1 MNKKTKNAVIFLVV
15 VILALGCGSWGV
27 TAANKYIENK
37 SSVAQQIKNLP
48 SRNETNESEDN
59 QGASDTDDKS
69 GTDSDASSDKGSG
82 NSDKTGNRNRTAAS
96 SSSASSGKDD
106 KKTNQSSASDSNK
119 NTPNKGSSSS
129 GGSAKPASGGS
140 SNSSGSS
147 NGSSTAKTYTCTFTI
162 ECTVLLSN
170 MDELTEGKEEYVPS
184 DGYIIRNYS
193 IKAKEGETVYSLL
206 QRVCSANGIPVSTQN
221 TGWGKYISGINNLD
235 QKDCGSDSGWKYK
248 VNGTY
253 PGHTCE
259 KEKIK
264 SNSTI
269 VWEYV
274 THA

>member
-37 SSVAQQIKNLP
+37 SSVAQQIKSLP
-48 SRNETNESEDN
+48 SRNEANESDDN
-59 QGASDTDDKS
+59 QSASDTDDKS
-69 GTDSDASSDKGSG
+69 DASSDKSSG
-82 NSDKTGNRNRTAAS
+82 NSDKTENKNRTATS
-96 SSSASSGKDD
+96 SGSASSGKDD
-106 KKTNQSSASDSNK
+106 NKTNQSSDSDSNK

-129 GGSAKPASGGS
+129 GGSSGSAKPASGGS
-140 SNSSGSS
+140 SNFSGSS

-162 ECTVLLSN
+162 ECTVLLNN
-170 MDELTEGKEEYVPS
+170 MDKLTEGKEEYVPS

-206 QRVCSANGIPVSTQN
+206 QRVCSANGIFINVQDSS
-221 TGWGKYISGINNLD
+221 WGKYISGINNLD
-235 QKDCGSDSGWKYK
+235 EKDCGSDSGWKYK
-248 VNGTY
+248 VNGAY

-259 KEKIK
+259 KEKIQ